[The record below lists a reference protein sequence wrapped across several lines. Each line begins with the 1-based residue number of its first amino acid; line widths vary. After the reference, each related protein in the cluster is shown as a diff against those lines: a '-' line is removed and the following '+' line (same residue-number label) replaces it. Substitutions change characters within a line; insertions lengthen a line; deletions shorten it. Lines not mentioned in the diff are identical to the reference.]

1 MPVFRPSAQVRFTV
15 RLDERADTST
25 LNARLKGGAETI
37 GDFPPLPA
45 TSEGINAELQVVN
58 NQIGSLLNQSGDIPG
73 DQFDSRL
80 ERLRG
85 RRIELQRA
93 GDDPQKQPD
102 ATKRPPDQDTLV
114 LTTLPISCQIR
125 RTGIRDADEW
135 EMEIDYR
142 DLPLDPRAVRAL
154 GVEITVGTVIADE
167 YEAGM
172 LGSKREDGTPTSVVA
187 RQAGDFVL
195 GSTTRLVGFADEWDV
210 GYSSKNGDKVK
221 LSGLDVGALP
231 RNEPLPRGLS
241 INLDKPID
249 QGVSGLLDEFA
260 SMKGLQVIYD
270 GEGDPPIPSELMP
283 RARKARKGKSSRK
296 VRSGNQEMSVWDHIT
311 DVTVSL
317 GFVPIFDGFELHISE
332 PRTFFANADNKRTM
346 VYGRNLDNLELARK
360 LSGLTVPTIEV
371 RCYDPQIGRTRWARA
386 PEVAG
391 KPSSGIYTPTDKPPS
406 GGRANKVSPAGT
418 AQDSI
423 KVLTVK
429 GVTDNAFLE
438 RIAQNSF
445 DQIGR
450 QEIEGNFSTI
460 EITSFRSEEEG
471 DLLNMRAGEPVEIL
485 VDSPPS
491 DADQVPGDAL
501 SASGGALGGPVA
513 QATSEP
519 STSAPTT
526 TNFQE
531 LTAMSVARRAEYLIG
546 IGWNPVVAQR
556 MSQAM
561 DSVSFNSVFRVQDVV
576 INWSSDDG
584 LKIDCGFY
592 NFIVVR
598 ERPDE
603 QDLSEP
609 LSPGVEAAVDR
620 ALEAVGAL

>member
-1 MPVFRPSAQVRFTV
+1 MPTFRPSAQVRLTI
-15 RLDERADTST
+15 RLDERAETST
-25 LNARLKGGAETI
+25 LDSRLEGGTETI

-45 TSEGINAELQVVN
+45 TSEGIDAELQTVN
-58 NQIGSLLNQSGDIPG
+58 GQIGSLVNQSGDIPG

-102 ATKRPPDQDTLV
+102 ATKRPPDEDTLI

-135 EMEIDYR
+135 EMELDYR
-142 DLPLDPRAVRAL
+142 DLPLDPRAVRAV
-154 GVEITVGTVIADE
+154 GVEITIGTVIEEE

-172 LGSKREDGTPTSVVA
+172 LGAMRDDGTPTSVVA
-187 RQAGDFVL
+187 RQTGDFVL

-210 GYSSKNGDKVK
+210 GYNSKSGDTVK

-231 RNEPLPRGLS
+231 RNTPLPRGVS
-241 INLDKPID
+241 INLGLPID
-249 QGVSGLLDEFA
+249 AGVSGLLNEFV
-260 SMKGLQVIYD
+260 SMKGIQVIYD
-270 GEGDPPIPSELMP
+270 GEGDPPVPADVMP
-283 RARKARKGKSSRK
+283 RARKARKGKSARK

-311 DVTVSL
+311 DVLVSM
-317 GFVPIFDGFELHISE
+317 GFVPIFRGFEMHISE
-332 PRTFFANADNKRTM
+332 PRTLLAGSTNKRTM
-346 VYGRNLDNLELARK
+346 VYGQNLDNLKLARK
-360 LSGLTVPTIEV
+360 LSGLNVPTIEI

-391 KPSSGIYTPTDKPPS
+391 KPSSGIYTSTDKPPLAS
-406 GGRANKVSPAGT
+406 RANDVSPAGT
-418 AQDSI
+418 AQDTI
-423 KVLTVK
+423 KVLVVK
-429 GVTDNAFLE
+429 GVADNAFLL
-438 RIAQNSF
+438 RIAQSAF

-471 DLLNMRAGEPVEIL
+471 DLLNMEAGEPMEIL
-485 VDSPPS
+485 VDAPPS
-491 DADQVPGDAL
+491 DADQVPGNAL
-501 SASGGALGGPVA
+501 SAAGGAIGGPVA
-513 QATSEP
+513 QAAGSAT
-519 STSAPTT
+519 TAAPTT

-531 LTAMSVARRAEYLIG
+531 LTAMSVARRAEYLAG
-546 IGWNPVVAQR
+546 IGWNPRVAQR

-561 DSVSFNSVFRVQDVV
+561 DAVAFNSVFRVQDVV
-576 INWSSDDG
+576 INWASDTG

-603 QDLSEP
+603 QDISEP
-609 LSPGVEAAVDR
+609 LSPGVESAIED
-620 ALEAVGAL
+620 ALAAVGAL

>member
-1 MPVFRPSAQVRFTV
+1 MPVFRPSAQVRLTI

-25 LNARLKGGAETI
+25 LNARLEGGTETI

-45 TSEGINAELQVVN
+45 TSEGITAELQSVN
-58 NQIGSLLNQSGDIPG
+58 GQIGSLLNQSGDIPG

-93 GDDPQKQPD
+93 GADPQKQPD
-102 ATKRPPDQDTLV
+102 ATKRPPDQDTIV
-114 LTTLPISCQIR
+114 LTMLPVSCQIR

-135 EMEIDYR
+135 EIEIDYR
-142 DLPLDPRAVRAL
+142 DLPLDPRAVRAV
-154 GVEITVGTVIADE
+154 GCEITIGTVIADE

-172 LGSKREDGTPTSVVA
+172 LGAKRDDGTPTSVVA
-187 RQAGDFVL
+187 RQTGDFVL
-195 GSTTRLVGFADEWDV
+195 GSTTRMVGFADEWDV
-210 GYSSKNGDKVK
+210 GYSATNGDTVK

-231 RNEPLPRGLS
+231 RNTPLPQGLN
-241 INLDKPID
+241 INLALPID
-249 QGVSGLLDEFA
+249 KGVSGLLDEFA
-260 SMKGLQVIYD
+260 SMKGIQVIYEGV
-270 GEGDPPIPSELMP
+270 GEPPIPGDIMP
-283 RARKARKGKSSRK
+283 RARKARKGKSARK

-317 GFVPIFDGFELHISE
+317 GFVPIFNGFELRISE
-332 PRTFFANADNKRTM
+332 PRTFFANADNKRSM

-360 LSGLTVPTIEV
+360 LSGLNVPTIEI

-391 KPSSGIYTPTDKPPS
+391 KPSSGIYTSTDRPPLAS
-406 GGRANKVSPAGT
+406 RANNVSPAGT
-418 AQDSI
+418 AQDTI

-471 DLLNMRAGEPVEIL
+471 DLLNMQAGEPMEIL
-485 VDSPPS
+485 IDAPPS
-491 DADQVPGDAL
+491 DADQLAGSAL
-501 SASGGALGGPVA
+501 SAAGGAIGGPVA
-513 QATSEP
+513 QATAQA

-526 TNFQE
+526 TDLQE
-531 LTAMSVARRAEYLIG
+531 LTAMSIARRAEYLIG

-561 DSVSFNSVFRVQDVV
+561 DSVAFNSVFRVQDVV
-576 INWSSDDG
+576 INWSSNEG
-584 LKIDCGFY
+584 LKIQCGFY

-609 LSPGVEAAVDR
+609 LSDGVKSAIDD
-620 ALEAVGAL
+620 ALAAVGAL

>member
-1 MPVFRPSAQVRFTV
+1 MPVFRPSAQVRLTV
-15 RLDERADTST
+15 RLDERASTST
-25 LNARLKGGAETI
+25 LDARLEGGTEII

-45 TSEGINAELQVVN
+45 TSEGIDAELVTVN

-73 DQFDSRL
+73 DQFDARL

-135 EMEIDYR
+135 EMELDYR

-154 GVEITVGTVIADE
+154 GVEITIGTVIADE
-167 YEAGM
+167 YETGM
-172 LGSKREDGTPTSVVA
+172 LGTKRDDGTPTSVVA

-195 GSTTRLVGFADEWDV
+195 GSTTRLVGFASEWDV
-210 GYSSKNGDKVK
+210 GYSSKNGDTVR

-231 RNEPLPRGLS
+231 RNEPLPQGLN
-241 INLDKPID
+241 INLDLPID
-249 QGVSGLLDEFA
+249 EGVSALLNEFV

-283 RARKARKGKSSRK
+283 RARKARKGKSARK
-296 VRSGNQEMSVWDHIT
+296 VRSGNQEMSVWDHVT

-332 PRTFFANADNKRTM
+332 PRTFFANSDNKRTM
-346 VYGRNLDNLELARK
+346 VYGQNLDNLELARK
-360 LSGLTVPTIEV
+360 LSGLKVPTIEV

-386 PEVAG
+386 PVVAG
-391 KPSSGIYTPTDKPPS
+391 KPSSGIYTPTDKPPRA
-406 GGRANKVSPAGT
+406 GRANEVSPAGT

-423 KVLTVK
+423 KVLAVK
-429 GVTDNAFLE
+429 GVTNNAFLE

-460 EITSFRSEEEG
+460 EITSWRSEEEG
-471 DLLNMRAGEPVEIL
+471 DLLNMRAGEPMEIL
-485 VDSPPS
+485 VDAPPS
-491 DADQVPGDAL
+491 DSDQLPGNAL
-501 SASGGALGGPVA
+501 AAAGGAIAGPVA
-513 QATSEP
+513 QAAAES
-519 STSAPTT
+519 STNAPTT
-526 TNFQE
+526 TSFQE
-531 LTAMSVARRAEYLIG
+531 LTAMSIARRAEYLAG

-561 DSVSFNSVFRVQDVV
+561 DAVSFNSTFRVQDVV
-576 INWSSDDG
+576 INWSSDTG

-603 QDLSEP
+603 QDLNEP
-609 LSPGVEAAVDR
+609 LSPGVEAAVTD
-620 ALEAVGAL
+620 ALAAVGAL